1 MVQYNVREPRNANTC
16 TVDIINSDGNVQHDL
31 GIRCENGNPN
41 TDVDCG
47 MPHGKN
53 DWGMAIKVRN
63 CGDKYG
69 VYVFEHNHGGNWRTE
84 TNIGQNHNVVQDG
97 TWALHHL
104 YGRTSRIVIAG
115 TELDNNN
122 KMVGIQNAHYL
133 GHADI
138 KDGVTRMWHHGYE
151 ISQNQ
156 WVEQS
161 DLCPGDGARLPL
173 EMGQE
178 WLGWKDMRNHK
189 YACVYD
195 KSETKLQQIYN
206 GAKGT
211 NREEMYHDLVDR
223 LCSKKENIAF
233 QLPHRA
239 GTYCAHHTKGKD
251 MAVQFCKEKDSGGRY
266 NFTEQGKVCSASG
279 LSALAAGGSNTYKGL
294 LKWYCGQGA
303 HIKEARCD
311 ALSNTDY
318 NSVAETY
325 CKTAAGR
332 ADPFCTCYNVVNGV
346 CDRHGSAAG
355 CAKKKQT
362 FDKLVAATPADQR
375 NVWSGMESCFGR
387 VCTGAGKYIPPNTNQ
402 NCNKSV
408 NVCIQDIDIGS
419 MTDSNIQ
426 AKCDIKTNDGPAS
439 PPSVSTPPA
448 GSPPPPPSAQQ
459 EEAQSE
465 VEAAEAAVAA
475 GEPGAEERLRK
486 AKEKLTDAEEQ
497 GIDAYIPK
505 SLEDLK
511 TNRKKQFATFG
522 GVGGIMM
529 CCCFLLLLVVIASK
543 GGGGRRSVR
552 R

>member
-1 MVQYNVREPRNANTC
+1 MVC
-16 TVDIINSDGNVQHDL
+16 TVDIINTHHYTEEDL
-31 GIRCENGNPN
+31 GIRFQNSGNG
-41 TDVDCG
+41 TVDAG
-47 MPHGKN
+47 MPHHKN
-53 DWGMAIKVRN
+53 DWGMTAKVRG
-63 CGDKYG
+63 CGDDYA
-69 VYVFEHNHGGNWRTE
+69 VYLWEHNHGGDWTTE
-84 TNIGQNHNVVQDG
+84 KNIGQNHMVMQDG
-97 TWALHHL
+97 RWWLHHL
-104 YGRTSRIVIAG
+104 YGGVSRATIRRVP
-115 TELDNNN
+115 NNADN
-122 KMVGIQNAHYL
+122 KMVGYQNAHWISDY
-133 GHADI
+133 
-138 KDGVTRMWHHGYE
+138 GVKNGTERLWHHGYE
-151 ISQNQ
+151 IKPGQ

-161 DLCPGDGARLPL
+161 DLCPGGGEMMPL
-173 EMGQE
+173 SMHNE
-178 WLGWKDMRNHK
+178 WGGGHGKSHR

-195 KSETKLQQIYN
+195 KNESNLRRVEN
-206 GAKGT
+206 GTSNT
-211 NREEMYHDLVDR
+211 NRREMYEDLVNR
-223 LCSKKENIAF
+223 LCAKKNNLAF
-233 QLPHRA
+233 TLPDGNLCAQHTA
-239 GTYCAHHTKGKD
+239 GKNLAEG
-251 MAVQFCKEKDSGGRY
+251 FCKEGN
-266 NFTEQGKVCSASG
+266 NFTTQGKVCSVDG
-279 LSALAAGGSNTYKGL
+279 LRATAVGGQSTYNGL
-294 LKWYCGQGA
+294 LKWYCGKGGN
-303 HIKEARCD
+303 IKEARCD

-426 AKCDIKTNDGPAS
+426 AKCDIKSNDG
-439 PPSVSTPPA
+439 PSVSTPPA

-486 AKEKLTDAEEQ
+486 AKQKLADAEEQ

-529 CCCFLLLLVVIASK
+529 CCCFLLLLVVIAGK
-543 GGGGRRSVR
+543 GGRRTVR

>member
-1 MVQYNVREPRNANTC
+1 MC
-16 TVDIINSDGNVQHDL
+16 I
-31 GIRCENGNPN
+31 
-41 TDVDCG
+41 
-47 MPHGKN
+47 
-53 DWGMAIKVRN
+53 
-63 CGDKYG
+63 
-69 VYVFEHNHGGNWRTE
+69 
-84 TNIGQNHNVVQDG
+84 
-97 TWALHHL
+97 
-104 YGRTSRIVIAG
+104 
-115 TELDNNN
+115 
-122 KMVGIQNAHYL
+122 
-133 GHADI
+133 
-138 KDGVTRMWHHGYE
+138 
-151 ISQNQ
+151 
-156 WVEQS
+156 
-161 DLCPGDGARLPL
+161 
-173 EMGQE
+173 
-178 WLGWKDMRNHK
+178 
-189 YACVYD
+189 YD
-195 KSETKLQQIYN
+195 KNETKLDQVYN
-206 GAKGT
+206 GTRGT
-211 NREEMYHDLVDR
+211 NREEMYHDLVNR

-233 QLPHRA
+233 TLPGGSLCAQHSA
-239 GTYCAHHTKGKD
+239 GKA
-251 MAVQFCKEKDSGGRY
+251 MAVEFCQEGN

-279 LSALAAGGSNTYKGL
+279 LSALAAGGQATYNEL
-294 LKWYCGQGA
+294 LKWYCGKGGN
-303 HIKEARCD
+303 IKEARCD

-318 NSVAETY
+318 NSVAEAY

-426 AKCDIKTNDGPAS
+426 AKCDIKSNDT
-439 PPSVSTPPA
+439 PSVSTPPA

-486 AKEKLTDAEEQ
+486 AKEKLADAEEQ

-529 CCCFLLLLVVIASK
+529 CCCFLLLLVVIAGK
-543 GGGGRRSVR
+543 GGRRSVR

>member
-1 MVQYNVREPRNANTC
+1 MVC
-16 TVDIINSDGNVQHDL
+16 TVDIINTHHYTEEDL
-31 GIRCENGNPN
+31 GIRFQNSGNG
-41 TDVDCG
+41 TVDAG
-47 MPHGKN
+47 MPHHKN
-53 DWGMAIKVRN
+53 DWGMTAKVRG
-63 CGDKYG
+63 CGDDYA
-69 VYVFEHNHGGNWRTE
+69 VYLWEHNHGGDWTTE
-84 TNIGQNHNVVQDG
+84 KNIGQNHMVMQDG
-97 TWALHHL
+97 RWWLHHL
-104 YGRTSRIVIAG
+104 YGGVSRATIRRVP
-115 TELDNNN
+115 NNADN
-122 KMVGIQNAHYL
+122 KMVGYQNAHWISDY
-133 GHADI
+133 
-138 KDGVTRMWHHGYE
+138 GVKNGTERLWHHGYE
-151 ISQNQ
+151 IKPGQ

-161 DLCPGDGARLPL
+161 DLCPGGGEMMPL
-173 EMGQE
+173 SMHNE
-178 WLGWKDMRNHK
+178 WGGGHGKSHR

-195 KSETKLQQIYN
+195 KNESNLRRVEN
-206 GAKGT
+206 GTSNT
-211 NREEMYHDLVDR
+211 NRREMYEDLVNR
-223 LCSKKENIAF
+223 LCAKKNNLAF
-233 QLPHRA
+233 TLPDGNLCAQHTA
-239 GTYCAHHTKGKD
+239 GKNLAEG
-251 MAVQFCKEKDSGGRY
+251 FCKEGN
-266 NFTEQGKVCSASG
+266 NFTTQGKVCSVDG
-279 LSALAAGGSNTYKGL
+279 LRATAVGGQSTYNGL
-294 LKWYCGQGA
+294 LKWYCGKGGN
-303 HIKEARCD
+303 IKEARCD

-426 AKCDIKTNDGPAS
+426 AKCDIKSSDGPAS

-448 GSPPPPPSAQQ
+448 GSPPPPPPSAQQ

-486 AKEKLTDAEEQ
+486 AKQKLADAEEQ

-529 CCCFLLLLVVIASK
+529 CCCFLLLLVVIAGK
-543 GGGGRRSVR
+543 GGRRTVR

>member
-1 MVQYNVREPRNANTC
+1 MVC
-16 TVDIINSDGNVQHDL
+16 TVDIINAHGAHHEEDL
-31 GIRCENGNPN
+31 GIRFQNSGNG
-41 TDVDCG
+41 TVDAG
-47 MPHGKN
+47 MPHHKN
-53 DWGMAIKVRN
+53 DYGMTAKVRG
-63 CGDKYG
+63 CGDDYA
-69 VYVFEHNHGGNWRTE
+69 VYLWEHNHGGDWTTE
-84 TNIGQNHNVVQDG
+84 KNHGQNHMVMQDG
-97 TWALHHL
+97 KWWLHHL
-104 YGRTSRIVIAG
+104 YGGVSRATIRRVPNN
-115 TELDNNN
+115 DNN
-122 KMVGIQNAHYL
+122 KMVGYQDAHWISDYN
-133 GHADI
+133 I
-138 KDGVTRMWHHGYE
+138 KNGTERLWHHGYQ
-151 ISQNQ
+151 IQNGQ
-156 WVEQS
+156 WVEQP
-161 DLCPGDGARLPL
+161 DLCPGGGEMMPL
-173 EMGQE
+173 SMHNEFNG
-178 WLGWKDMRNHK
+178 GHSKAHR

-195 KSETKLQQIYN
+195 KDERKLREVEDRTSN
-206 GAKGT
+206 T
-211 NREEMYHDLVDR
+211 NRRGMYEDLVNR
-223 LCSKKENIAF
+223 LCSKKENLAF
-233 QLPHRA
+233 GIP
-239 GTYCAHHTKGKD
+239 GTGNSNKLCAHHNAGKNLAKG
-251 MAVQFCKEKDSGGRY
+251 FCQERDGTSYK
-266 NFTEQGKVCSASG
+266 FVTVPTVCSITG
-279 LSALAAGGSNTYKGL
+279 LQAAGGEPVYKEL
-294 LKWYCGQGA
+294 LKWYCGLGGN
-303 HIKEARCD
+303 IKEARCD

-362 FDKLVAATPADQR
+362 FDKLVAKTPADQR
-375 NVWSGMESCFGR
+375 QVWSGMESCFGR

-408 NVCIQDIDIGS
+408 NVCIQDFDIGTI
-419 MTDSNIQ
+419 TDSNIV
-426 AKCDIKTNDGPAS
+426 AKCDIKTNDG
-439 PPSVSTPPA
+439 PSVSTPPA
-448 GSPPPPPSAQQ
+448 GSPPPPPSAEQ

-486 AKEKLTDAEEQ
+486 AKEKLADAEEQ

-543 GGGGRRSVR
+543 GGGGRRSIR

>member
-1 MVQYNVREPRNANTC
+1 MVC
-16 TVDIINSDGNVQHDL
+16 TVDIINTHHYTEEDL
-31 GIRCENGNPN
+31 GIRFQNSGNG
-41 TDVDCG
+41 TVDAG
-47 MPHGKN
+47 MPHHKN
-53 DWGMAIKVRN
+53 DWGMTAKVRG
-63 CGDKYG
+63 CGDDYA
-69 VYVFEHNHGGNWRTE
+69 VYLWEHNHGGDWTTE
-84 TNIGQNHNVVQDG
+84 KNIGQNHMVMQDG
-97 TWALHHL
+97 RWWLHHL
-104 YGRTSRIVIAG
+104 YGGVSRATIRRVP
-115 TELDNNN
+115 NNADN
-122 KMVGIQNAHYL
+122 KMVGYQNAHWISDY
-133 GHADI
+133 
-138 KDGVTRMWHHGYE
+138 GVKNGAERLWHHGYE
-151 ISQNQ
+151 IKPGQ
-156 WVEQS
+156 WVEQA
-161 DLCPGDGARLPL
+161 DLCPGGGEMMPL
-173 EMGQE
+173 SMHNE
-178 WLGWKDMRNHK
+178 WGGGHDKSHR

-195 KSETKLQQIYN
+195 KNESKLRQVEN
-206 GAKGT
+206 GTSRTNRRPMYEDLVNRLCAKKNNLTFKLPDGNLCAQHTAGKNLAKGFC
-211 NREEMYHDLVDR
+211 EEG
-223 LCSKKENIAF
+223 N
-233 QLPHRA
+233 
-239 GTYCAHHTKGKD
+239 
-251 MAVQFCKEKDSGGRY
+251 
-266 NFTEQGKVCSASG
+266 NFTTVPTVCSASG
-279 LSALAAGGSNTYKGL
+279 LSAVGGQATYNEL
-294 LKWYCGQGA
+294 LKWYCGKGGN
-303 HIKEARCD
+303 IKEARCD

-426 AKCDIKTNDGPAS
+426 AKCDIKSNDG
-439 PPSVSTPPA
+439 PSVSTPPA

-486 AKEKLTDAEEQ
+486 AKEKLADAEEQ

-543 GGGGRRSVR
+543 GGGGRRSIR